1 MDEEVSAIEITVVRS
16 ANGPLTKRISI
27 AGGKMKSDGSACR
40 MVAGTARRMPLD
52 SPAALAKLLENMPSN
67 KAIALGRL
75 RPDLGYTVHVV
86 LKKDLTGATSPNIIA
101 RTADYLSY
109 APNEPALMLLDHD
122 AKAMPVEIA
131 AKVEEAGGFWRA
143 LVAVIPVL
151 GNAGRVR
158 RRSTSAGL
166 YNGST
171 RKWLANSAS
180 QHAYIAVQDGT
191 DIDRALKTLH
201 DRLWLAGYG
210 YFVVGGAGQV
220 LDRSIIDASVYGA
233 ERLVFEGAPILAPP
247 VGQSQKARRPRFRN
261 GEVVDTMAALP
272 PLTIT
277 ETARLRELKARQ
289 KQALAAKAAK
299 VRAVYVAKRARQL
312 AERTG
317 ITPQAAAQIIRRQCE
332 GILLPA
338 VVLPFDHPKLAG
350 VTVAQ
355 VLANPA
361 RYQGETLADPLEGV
375 GNGRCK
381 AVIMRTGDGTP
392 WIHRFAHGRT
402 VYHLRYDA
410 AAVRAVLRRTQD
422 ADVLSVLLRLEAQA
436 VINEVE
442 LEELVHYVHKRTG
455 RGVRVIKRTVQE
467 ARKRRRAR
475 RAQQQRERR
484 LAERK
489 DPRPQLSCPP
499 SDAPWLPV
507 TQAINEVIAAAPRPK
522 QPRRDIDGTASR
534 SRGSRSRTLTHSQE
548 KTVRQSYRRPSNAQS
563 CK

>member
-1 MDEEVSAIEITVVRS
+1 MDEEVSAIEITVFRS

-27 AGGKMKSDGSACR
+27 AGGKIKSDGSACR

-109 APNEPALMLLDHD
+109 APSEPALMLLDHD

-143 LVAVIPVL
+143 LVAVVPVI
-151 GNAGRVR
+151 GDAGRVR

-166 YNGST
+166 YNRST

-191 DIDRALKTLH
+191 DIERALKTLH

-210 YFVVGGAGQV
+210 YFLVSAAGQL

-233 ERLVFEGAPILAPP
+233 ERLVFEGAPILSPP

-277 ETARLRELKARQ
+277 ETAKLRELKARQ

-299 VRAVYVAKRARQL
+299 VRVAYVAKRARQL

-317 ITPQAAAQIIRRQCE
+317 ITPQAAAHIISRQCK
-332 GILLPA
+332 GMLLPLI
-338 VVLPFDHPKLAG
+338 VLPFDNPSLAG
-350 VTVAQ
+350 VTVAE
-355 VLANPA
+355 VLADPA
-361 RYQGETLADPLEGV
+361 RYEGETLADPLEGV
-375 GNGRCK
+375 AYGRCK
-381 AVIMRTGDGTP
+381 AAIMLRGDGTP
-392 WIHRFAHGRT
+392 WIHSFAHGRT

-410 AAVRAVLRRTQD
+410 AAVRAALGRTQK
-422 ADVLSVLLRLEAQA
+422 ANVLNVLLRLDAQA
-436 VINEVE
+436 EINEVQ
-442 LEELVHYVHKRTG
+442 LEKLVRYVSNRTG
-455 RGVRVIKRTVQE
+455 HGIRAITRTVQE
-467 ARKRRRAR
+467 ARKQRRAR

-484 LAERK
+484 LADRK
-489 DPRPQLSCPP
+489 DPRPQLPCPP
-499 SDAPWLPV
+499 LDSPWLPV
-507 TQAINEVIAAAPRPK
+507 MQAINDVIAAVPRPK

-534 SRGSRSRTLTHSQE
+534 CRRIVIPFTHAFTSGDE
-548 KTVRQSYRRPSNAQS
+548 E
-563 CK
+563 